1 MGCAGFFLH
10 EIFLKQ
16 CAQLLRKI
24 MLLKNGKPLSS
35 SSEKRGEREWIRR
48 EKSVECKGMYCIK
61 RVLNDALTPVMVQ
74 IRPAE
79 TLLHLSFKVGKFHGK
94 LYTIP
99 HHESRHLFSSHTR
112 VSSLH
117 AKLSKTKLDLVNQ
130 QKDEQKYKTIM

>member
-48 EKSVECKGMYCIK
+48 GKSVECTGMYCIK
-61 RVLNDALTPVMVQ
+61 RVMSITKKEQNKM
-74 IRPAE
+74 I
-79 TLLHLSFKVGKFHGK
+79 LLAH
-94 LYTIP
+94 
-99 HHESRHLFSSHTR
+99 
-112 VSSLH
+112 
-117 AKLSKTKLDLVNQ
+117 N
-130 QKDEQKYKTIM
+130 